1 MRAGSLQNS
10 LRDIFADR
18 NSLIFLYLLES
29 EQNVRNRTRFD
40 IQNIQLGEK
49 TKKDSS
55 LYLSDL
61 GL

>member
-40 IQNIQLGEK
+40 IQNIQPGEK
-49 TKKDSS
+49 ATKDSS

>member
-1 MRAGSLQNS
+1 MRAGPLQNS

-40 IQNIQLGEK
+40 IQNIQPGEK
-49 TKKDSS
+49 TKEDSS
-55 LYLSDL
+55 LY
-61 GL
+61 

>member
-40 IQNIQLGEK
+40 IQNIQPGEK
-49 TKKDSS
+49 AKKDSS

>member
-18 NSLIFLYLLES
+18 NSLIFFYLLES

-40 IQNIQLGEK
+40 IQNIHPGEK
-49 TKKDSS
+49 TKEDSS